1 LIELLVVIAIIAVLI
16 GLLLPAVQKVREAA
30 LRQQC
35 KRNLDDIA
43 TAETRFHQSQA
54 TYTSSLTTLGD
65 LGLID
70 ATLASGKKSGFQY
83 AITLANQTQWFACG
97 TPAFQGDP
105 VSCCQNQEGQTTFPP
120 VQGAHLATNT
130 VLHQLVGD
138 GAIAVAKLL
147 GVDPSNIGSVK
158 SVVDNRD
165 TVSSVLSMID
175 ANHDGKVSPG
185 EILGFDTS
193 RFSPPTKA
201 ILDAMIADVAQRLSL
216 GADNEDVDAVPGV
229 SIKKLARRNAGKQL
243 FTYQGVCSLTRQF
256 SGDRAVARALC
267 ADLRKASA
275 ADRRGDVETKT
286 SWLNAYRSGVEGQS
300 GQALSAEQADAL
312 ATLSMTL

>member
-1 LIELLVVIAIIAVLI
+1 VI
-16 GLLLPAVQKVREAA
+16 
-30 LRQQC
+30 
-35 KRNLDDIA
+35 
-43 TAETRFHQSQA
+43 
-54 TYTSSLTTLGD
+54 
-65 LGLID
+65 
-70 ATLASGKKSGFQY
+70 
-83 AITLANQTQWFACG
+83 
-97 TPAFQGDP
+97 
-105 VSCCQNQEGQTTFPP
+105 
-120 VQGAHLATNT
+120 
-130 VLHQLVGD
+130 
-138 GAIAVAKLL
+138 
-147 GVDPSNIGSVK
+147 
-158 SVVDNRD
+158 DNRD
-165 TVSSVLSMID
+165 TVSSVLSVLA

-229 SIKKLARRNAGKQL
+229 SIKKLAGRNAGKQL
-243 FTYQGVCSLTRQF
+243 FTYQGVCSLTRRF

-286 SWLNAYRSGVEGQS
+286 SWLNAYRSGVEAQS
-300 GQALSAEQADAL
+300 GQALRAEQADAL